1 MKLWIKIIRNEKIIK
16 DTVTEGN
23 AENAKEL
30 HALLADVCDRLNC
43 PVPLVTTT
51 DASICKNSTM
61 LNLKRGTSWKKWI
74 SIFLKRYAF
83 PKRRKSKICKNKI
96 PRTQSSGYYFLNSIL
111 RLPPKQN
118 YSLT

>member
-51 DASICKNSTM
+51 DAS
-61 LNLKRGTSWKKWI
+61 NLQKFNHVKFKARDFVEKVDFDFLEAVRLSEKK
-74 SIFLKRYAF
+74 K
-83 PKRRKSKICKNKI
+83 
-96 PRTQSSGYYFLNSIL
+96 
-111 RLPPKQN
+111 KQN
-118 YSLT
+118 FSCGGKP

>member
-1 MKLWIKIIRNEKIIK
+1 MQPICLPRKLKMYIIVLTETQMKLWIKIIRNEKIIK

-51 DASICKNSTM
+51 DAS
-61 LNLKRGTSWKKWI
+61 NLQKFNHAKFKARDFVEKVDFDFLEAIRLSEKK
-74 SIFLKRYAF
+74 K
-83 PKRRKSKICKNKI
+83 
-96 PRTQSSGYYFLNSIL
+96 
-111 RLPPKQN
+111 KQN
-118 YSLT
+118 LQE

>member
-43 PVPLVTTT
+43 PVPLV
-51 DASICKNSTM
+51 AS
-61 LNLKRGTSWKKWI
+61 NLQKFNHVKFKARDFVEKVDFDFLEAIRLSEKK
-74 SIFLKRYAF
+74 K
-83 PKRRKSKICKNKI
+83 
-96 PRTQSSGYYFLNSIL
+96 
-111 RLPPKQN
+111 KQN
-118 YSLT
+118 LQE

>member
-51 DASICKNSTM
+51 DAS
-61 LNLKRGTSWKKWI
+61 NLQKFNHVKFKARDFVEKVD

-83 PKRRKSKICKNKI
+83 PKRRKSKICKNKYPEHKVRGTI
-96 PRTQSSGYYFLNSIL
+96 F
-111 RLPPKQN
+111 
-118 YSLT
+118 

>member
-43 PVPLVTTT
+43 PCLSSRPRTPP
-51 DASICKNSTM
+51 ICKNSTM

-96 PRTQSSGYYFLNSIL
+96 PRTQKFGVLFF
-111 RLPPKQN
+111 K
-118 YSLT
+118 

>member
-43 PVPLVTTT
+43 PVPLVTTCLLYT
-51 DASICKNSTM
+51 SPSPRD
-61 LNLKRGTSWKKWI
+61 RG
-74 SIFLKRYAF
+74 
-83 PKRRKSKICKNKI
+83 
-96 PRTQSSGYYFLNSIL
+96 
-111 RLPPKQN
+111 
-118 YSLT
+118 